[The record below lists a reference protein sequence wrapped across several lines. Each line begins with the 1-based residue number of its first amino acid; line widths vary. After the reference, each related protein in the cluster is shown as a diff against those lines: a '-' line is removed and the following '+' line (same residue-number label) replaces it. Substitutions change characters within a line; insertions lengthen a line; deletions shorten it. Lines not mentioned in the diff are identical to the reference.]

1 MPLEA
6 LGVMTA
12 GLDPV
17 ELEVVIVLADL
28 VAIEDLVVV
37 VAVVAP
43 VLALAFAFAIEY
55 LEVAAI
61 ALGLT
66 ANVAFVMAQD
76 FEHQRETFPST
87 YYYYPMVYPTNSKVQ
102 ALWVHSK
109 VHWG

>member
-17 ELEVVIVLADL
+17 ELEVVI
-28 VAIEDLVVV
+28 VV